1 VVLIAAIEIVR
12 NRVVESFRYN
22 EDDEILEVSFLV
34 SSERAERVGFNVM
47 NGLVTFLRV
56 VFFLLGRI
64 RRRSGARIEKVDIV
78 PSITTKTQAVRT
90 VTPHVK
96 AITQAVRTV
105 TPHVKAITQAVRTV
119 TPRAEAKTKAV
130 RTNHPVVKA

>member
-1 VVLIAAIEIVR
+1 LVGIAL
-12 NRVVESFRYN
+12 NRVAESFRYN

-34 SSERAERVGFNVM
+34 SSERAERVGFDVM

-56 VFFLLGRI
+56 VLFLLGRI

-78 PSITTKTQAVRT
+78 PSSATKT
-90 VTPHVK
+90 K
-96 AITQAVRTV
+96 
-105 TPHVKAITQAVRTV
+105 AVRTV

-130 RTNHPVVKA
+130 RTVTPRAEAKTKAVRTVTPRAEAKTKAVRTIHPVVKA